1 MIKVNKDFNNPPQE
15 LLNCAE
21 KNKEYLLEAKEAKP
35 YCYKKSKIE
44 LEKLYHKKCAYCET
58 KYTEF
63 VRIEHYRPK
72 SVYYWLAYEWS
83 NLLPTCEKCNNAKG
97 NKFPIMKKQTI
108 DVKKSDLKKLNEAE
122 KPYLVNPEIDNPEEY
137 FYFNEK
143 TGEIKSKNERAE
155 VTINTCQLN
164 RTDFIIARQKQ
175 YNETKKNIGILY
187 ISKKN
192 KTKDEINY
200 ILKSVLNKSK
210 PENEYSAFHNQI
222 WNNFEEI
229 IVPHFKDKKLKD
241 FVLTEYKLLK
251 KKINKSK

>member
-1 MIKVNKDFNNPPQE
+1 MI
-15 LLNCAE
+15 
-21 KNKEYLLEAKEAKP
+21 
-35 YCYKKSKIE
+35 
-44 LEKLYHKKCAYCET
+44 H
-58 KYTEF
+58 
-63 VRIEHYRPK
+63 
-72 SVYYWLAYEWS
+72 
-83 NLLPTCEKCNNAKG
+83 
-97 NKFPIMKKQTI
+97 
-108 DVKKSDLKKLNEAE
+108 
-122 KPYLVNPEIDNPEEY
+122 
-137 FYFNEK
+137 
-143 TGEIKSKNERAE
+143 
-155 VTINTCQLN
+155 
-164 RTDFIIARQKQ
+164 
-175 YNETKKNIGILY
+175 Y